1 MTLINFND
9 KIAILGARG
18 MVGSAI
24 SRALET
30 KGFSNTLKPSHKKLE
45 LSDSRAVDNWMKQE
59 TPDVVILAAA
69 KVGGIYAN
77 RTYPAD
83 FLLDNIKIQTNVI
96 ESSYLH
102 KAKRLAFLGSS
113 CIYPKNCIQPIKE
126 DYLLASYL
134 EPTNEAYAI
143 AKIAGLKLCE
153 AFRRQHNFDCFSIM
167 PCNLYGPNDNYHSRN
182 SHVMAALIRKI
193 LVAKYKNNPSIEC
206 WGTGSPLR
214 EFLHV
219 DDLADA
225 VIFLLQ
231 NYENNLDQINWIN
244 VGSGSDLS
252 IKSLVQ
258 LIQKS
263 AFYDQAVI
271 WNHEMPDGTPQKLLD
286 SSRITSLGWRPSLSL
301 EDGITLT
308 IKQLNDSKEVLN
320 WL

>member
-1 MTLINFND
+1 MPHISLTD
-9 KIAILGARG
+9 KIVVFGGNG

-24 SRALET
+24 LKSLRKNGYANHDAPSRQEIDLLDYSHVDSWLS
-30 KGFSNTLKPSHKKLE
+30 KHKP
-45 LSDSRAVDNWMKQE
+45 DI
-59 TPDVVILAAA
+59 VILAAA

-77 RTYPAD
+77 STYPAD

-96 ESSYLH
+96 ESSFLH
-102 KAKRLAFLGSS
+102 KVKRLVFLGSS
-113 CIYPKNCIQPIKE
+113 CIYPKNCNQPIKE
-126 DYLLASYL
+126 DYLMSSPL
-134 EPTNEAYAI
+134 EPTNEPYAI

-167 PCNLYGPNDNYHSRN
+167 PCNLYGPNDNYHPRN

-193 LVAKYKNNPSIEC
+193 LVAKYKKNTCIEC

-219 DDLADA
+219 DDLAEA

-231 NYENNLDQINWIN
+231 YYDNNLDQTNWIN
-244 VGSGSDLS
+244 VGSGFELS
-252 IKSLVQ
+252 IKNLVK

-263 AFYDQAVI
+263 ASYDQAVI

-286 SSRITSLGWRPSLSL
+286 SSRIKSLGWSPSLSL
-301 EDGITLT
+301 EEGIILT
-308 IKQLNDSKEVLN
+308 IKHLNDSNQVLN

>member
-1 MTLINFND
+1 MPHISLTD
-9 KIAILGARG
+9 KIVVFGGNG

-24 SRALET
+24 LKSLRKNGYANHDAPSRQEIDLLDYSHVDSWLS
-30 KGFSNTLKPSHKKLE
+30 KHKP
-45 LSDSRAVDNWMKQE
+45 DI
-59 TPDVVILAAA
+59 VILAAA

-77 RTYPAD
+77 STYPAD

-96 ESSYLH
+96 ESSFLH
-102 KAKRLAFLGSS
+102 KVKRLVFLGSS
-113 CIYPKNCIQPIKE
+113 CIYPKNCNQPIKE
-126 DYLLASYL
+126 DYLMSSPL
-134 EPTNEAYAI
+134 EPTNEPYAI

-167 PCNLYGPNDNYHSRN
+167 PCNLYGPNDNYHPRN

-193 LVAKYKNNPSIEC
+193 LVAKYKKNTCIEC

-219 DDLADA
+219 DDLAEA

-231 NYENNLDQINWIN
+231 YYDNNLDQTNWIN
-244 VGSGSDLS
+244 VGSGFELS
-252 IKSLVQ
+252 IKNLVKK
-258 LIQKS
+258 IQKS
-263 AFYDQAVI
+263 ASYDQAVI

-286 SSRITSLGWRPSLSL
+286 SSRIKSLGWSPSLSL
-301 EDGITLT
+301 EEGIILT
-308 IKQLNDSKEVLN
+308 IKHLNDSNQVLN